1 MLLLVLGLIGGVG
14 YGAYYYYKD
23 TQARIAI
30 LTENSAKLEQA
41 ANTQKQTIDT
51 LVEDAAK
58 YRELN
63 KELNTKLEAA
73 NEYKNTL
80 IDKLRKHDLAKLS
93 LQKPGMVEKRINN
106 GTKRLFESLEKLTSI
121 PADGDTS
128 SKQWMQLLKNPLKQ
142 IEIKT
147 VEVERVIPT
156 QNRPRAV
163 SLNDIYFYVVTEQN
177 FEEFKNRF
185 VKENGDLVGYVLS
198 VRDYE
203 TLALNMADIKRYIQQ
218 QKEIII
224 YYEKAVEPKPKEE
237 KDKE

>member
-1 MLLLVLGLIGGVG
+1 MIKIYMLLLVLGLIGGVG

-106 GTKRLFESLEKLTSI
+106 GTKKLFESLEKLTSI

-128 SKQWMQLLKNPLKQ
+128 AK
-142 IEIKT
+142 
-147 VEVERVIPT
+147 
-156 QNRPRAV
+156 
-163 SLNDIYFYVVTEQN
+163 
-177 FEEFKNRF
+177 
-185 VKENGDLVGYVLS
+185 
-198 VRDYE
+198 
-203 TLALNMADIKRYIQQ
+203 
-218 QKEIII
+218 
-224 YYEKAVEPKPKEE
+224 
-237 KDKE
+237 

>member
-23 TQARIAI
+23 TQARIAV

-51 LVEDAAK
+51 LVEDAEK

-128 SKQWMQLLKNPLKQ
+128 SK
-142 IEIKT
+142 
-147 VEVERVIPT
+147 
-156 QNRPRAV
+156 
-163 SLNDIYFYVVTEQN
+163 
-177 FEEFKNRF
+177 
-185 VKENGDLVGYVLS
+185 
-198 VRDYE
+198 
-203 TLALNMADIKRYIQQ
+203 
-218 QKEIII
+218 
-224 YYEKAVEPKPKEE
+224 
-237 KDKE
+237 